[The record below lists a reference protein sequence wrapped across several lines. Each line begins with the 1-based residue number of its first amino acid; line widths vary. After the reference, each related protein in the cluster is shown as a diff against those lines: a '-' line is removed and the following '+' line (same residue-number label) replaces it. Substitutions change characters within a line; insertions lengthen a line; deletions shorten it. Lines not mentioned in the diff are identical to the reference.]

1 MSWTFGKQGLLRFA
15 FPPVQ
20 KNIRFSDNGARLC
33 YNIRPKSDPDFP
45 PSMSDKINFETTVF
59 FPQTQSSCHKIYRSC
74 FDSLSWTF
82 SHSHN
87 FFISVTDIIFFTVFS
102 SFPGRFTCK
111 FRRVFVPWR
120 VVDFNWYVNGQLL
133 TDEVIGL
140 TENRWAEMKR
150 MGFLWQAFPLPN
162 PLIFSR
168 LPRSPSLIT
177 SATQAID

>member
-1 MSWTFGKQGLLRFA
+1 
-15 FPPVQ
+15 
-20 KNIRFSDNGARLC
+20 
-33 YNIRPKSDPDFP
+33 
-45 PSMSDKINFETTVF
+45 MSDKINFETTVF

-120 VVDFNWYVNGQLL
+120 VVDFNWYVNWQLL

-150 MGFLWQAFPLPN
+150 MGFLWQAFPSPQPPHFFSPPTLPFPDN
-162 PLIFSR
+162 VCHAGYR
-168 LPRSPSLIT
+168 LTRSQPNWRDVESLICEAAFWLT
-177 SATQAID
+177 VFCSSLTVKGFNFFCLYF